1 MLIPIL
7 TKNAPQPIGPYSQ
20 AIKIG
25 KLLILSGQIPINLK
39 SGKIENDIIK
49 QTKTTLNNIL
59 SIVKASGFKVENI
72 AKTTIFLT
80 DINQLE
86 IVNKVYENFFS
97 NYKLTTFPAR
107 SCVQVSALPKNAKIE
122 IEALA
127 ISN

>member
-25 KLLILSGQIPINLK
+25 KLLILSGQIPINLE
-39 SGKIENDIIK
+39 SGKIEKDIIK

-59 SIVKASGFKVENI
+59 SIVKSSGFKIENI

-86 IVNKVYENFFS
+86 IVNTVYEKFFL
-97 NYKLTTFPAR
+97 KHKITTFPAR
-107 SCVQVSALPKNAKIE
+107 SCVQVSALPKNVKIE

>member
-39 SGKIENDIIK
+39 SGKIENDITK

-59 SIVKASGFKVENI
+59 SIVKSSGFKVENI
-72 AKTTIFLT
+72 AKITIFLT

-86 IVNKVYENFFS
+86 SVNKVYENFFS
-97 NYKLTTFPAR
+97 KHKLTTFPAR